1 MLNKKRKAFTLAEVL
16 ITLGII
22 GVVAAMTIPTL
33 IANTKSQ
40 QYRSQFKKTLST
52 LNQAVRM
59 SSEQQGFDFSSD
71 ATSMGHVHEIFQ
83 KTLTGYTLTP
93 ARMELEVPG
102 CQYEMNCYRPDFA
115 THDASITDHAPTI
128 VLSDGSFLV
137 ISRGNAAGCTKPI
150 GQTLAEF
157 MEANPFCVGYIDVN
171 GYLTGPNKEVTCTE
185 GTTSKDVTVPCVVKN
200 NATNM
205 TDIFP
210 VAFYDQTMVPASNAA
225 QYVLNSTK

>member
-1 MLNKKRKAFTLAEVL
+1 MVMMKCKAFTLAEVL

-33 IANTKSQ
+33 IANTNSQ
-40 QYRSQFKKTLST
+40 RYRSQFKKTLST

-59 SSEQQGFDFSSD
+59 SSEQQGIDFASSQ
-71 ATSMGHVHEIFQ
+71 TNSMLIN
-83 KTLTGYTLTP
+83 TLTGINGTCPY
-93 ARMELEVPG
+93 MELPVPG
-102 CQYEMNCYRPDFA
+102 CQAEMNCVQ
-115 THDASITDHAPTI
+115 PTLTTFQRQI
-128 VLSDGSFLV
+128 ISHGDSYTLADGSFVVLALG
-137 ISRGNAAGCTKPI
+137 SDCTKSIDQSLTDFLQAKP
-150 GQTLAEF
+150 ACF
-157 MEANPFCVGYIDVN
+157 GYIDVN